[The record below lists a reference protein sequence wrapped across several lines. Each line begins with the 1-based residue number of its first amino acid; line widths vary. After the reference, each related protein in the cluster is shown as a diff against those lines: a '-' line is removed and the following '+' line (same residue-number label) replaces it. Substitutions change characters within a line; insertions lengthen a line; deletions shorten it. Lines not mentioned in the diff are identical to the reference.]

1 MFTPLIFCCRNIIIT
16 LNIDPGRLYLGF
28 IYMSD
33 TNIKKLTEELKTYL
47 EFQKSMGVKIIFSSK
62 IRAKSESPAVPQKK
76 EPRTEAMTKNVN
88 QSKVDRVDEEIITI
102 DEPTTLFDAGK
113 TMTLEEIRE
122 EIGDCTRCQ
131 LHEGRTNL
139 VFGDGNPK
147 ARLVFVGEGPG
158 RDEDMQGKPFVGR
171 SGQLLTKIIEAMG
184 LKREDVYICNVV
196 KCRPPNNRTPEPD
209 EMSTCEQFLFKQI
222 RTIKPEVIVC
232 LGATAAKSIL
242 KTKNSLGSLRGKFH
256 SYSGTK
262 LMVTYHPAA
271 LLRNPHFKKPAW
283 EDMQAVMK
291 ELGLPLP
298 KK

>member
-1 MFTPLIFCCRNIIIT
+1 MNT
-16 LNIDPGRLYLGF
+16 D
-28 IYMSD
+28 MSMNTD
-33 TNIKKLTEELKTYL
+33 LKEIVEKLKRYL
-47 EFQKSMGVKIIFSSK
+47 EFQQSMGIKTVPAQKIATQESAPTVYEK
-62 IRAKSESPAVPQKK
+62 I
-76 EPRTEAMTKNVN
+76 EPRTEIIDKKTN
-88 QSKVDRVDEEIITI
+88 QADEDIITI
-102 DEPTTLFDAGK
+102 EEPVNLFDATK
-113 TMTLEEIRE
+113 TMTLEEIRG
-122 EIGDCTRCQ
+122 EIGDCTRCK

-171 SGQLLTKIIEAMG
+171 SGKLLTKIIEAMG

-196 KCRPPNNRTPEPD
+196 KCRPPDNRTPEPN

-222 RTIKPEVIVC
+222 RFIKPEVIVC

-242 KTKNSLGSLRGKFH
+242 RTKASLGSLRGKFH
-256 SYSGTK
+256 MYSGTK

-283 EDMQAVMK
+283 EDMQIVMK

-298 KK
+298 KN

>member
-1 MFTPLIFCCRNIIIT
+1 MKKDKSEFEEIASELTAY
-16 LNIDPGRLYLGF
+16 LN
-28 IYMSD
+28 
-33 TNIKKLTEELKTYL
+33 
-47 EFQKSMGVKIIFSSK
+47 FQKDMG
-62 IRAKSESPAVPQKK
+62 IRTVFASAQIEKKSVEKK
-76 EPRTEAMTKNVN
+76 EMAK
-88 QSKVDRVDEEIITI
+88 EEIRESAEEMKTNEDIITI
-102 DEPTTLFDAGK
+102 EEPVSLFDGTK

-122 EIGDCTRCQ
+122 EIGDCTRCP

-147 ARLVFVGEGPG
+147 AKLVFVGEGPG

-171 SGQLLTKIIEAMG
+171 SGQLLTRMIEAMG
-184 LKREDVYICNVV
+184 LKREEVYICNVV

-222 RTIKPEVIVC
+222 RSIQPEVIVC

-242 KTKNSLGSLRGKFH
+242 KTKNSLTSLRGKFH
-256 SYSGTK
+256 IYSGSK

-283 EDMQAVMK
+283 EDMQSVMK
-291 ELGLPLP
+291 ELGLPIP

>member
-1 MFTPLIFCCRNIIIT
+1 
-16 LNIDPGRLYLGF
+16 
-28 IYMSD
+28 MSLQND
-33 TNIKKLTEELKTYL
+33 LQEIVDELKMYL
-47 EFQKSMGVKIIFSSK
+47 EFQKSMGVKTVFTQNSQAINDVPVKSK
-62 IRAKSESPAVPQKK
+62 KK
-76 EPRTEAMTKNVN
+76 EPRTEAMTKNN
-88 QSKVDRVDEEIITI
+88 NTAEEEIITI
-102 DEPTTLFDAGK
+102 DGPAELFDGSK

-122 EIGDCTRCQ
+122 EIGDCTRCK

-147 ARLVFVGEGPG
+147 AKLVFVGEGPG

-171 SGQLLTKIIEAMG
+171 SGKLLTKIIEAMG

-196 KCRPPNNRTPEPD
+196 KCRPPDNRTPEPD

-222 RTIKPEVIVC
+222 NSIKPDVIVC

-242 KTKNSLGSLRGKFH
+242 RTKASLGSLRGKFH
-256 SYSGTK
+256 MYSGTK

-271 LLRNPHFKKPAW
+271 LLRNPNFKKPAW
-283 EDMQAVMK
+283 EDMQVVMK

-298 KK
+298 KTK

>member
-1 MFTPLIFCCRNIIIT
+1 MNSEKNELEQIV
-16 LNIDPGRLYLGF
+16 
-28 IYMSD
+28 SE
-33 TNIKKLTEELKTYL
+33 LTTYL
-47 EFQKSMGVKIIFSSK
+47 KFQKDLGIRCVFGSARIESK
-62 IRAKSESPAVPQKK
+62 PVE
-76 EPRTEAMTKNVN
+76 KNDKPKARQRGAATN
-88 QSKVDRVDEEIITI
+88 MKTNEEIITI
-102 DEPTTLFDAGK
+102 EEPVSLFEGSK

-171 SGQLLTKIIEAMG
+171 SGKLLTKIIEAMG

-196 KCRPPNNRTPEPD
+196 KCRPPNNRTPEPE

-222 RTIKPEVIVC
+222 RFIKPEVIVC

-242 KTKNSLGSLRGKFH
+242 RTKNSLGSLRGKFH
-256 SYSGTK
+256 QYSGTK

-298 KK
+298 KTK

>member
-1 MFTPLIFCCRNIIIT
+1 
-16 LNIDPGRLYLGF
+16 
-28 IYMSD
+28 MS
-33 TNIKKLTEELKTYL
+33 TNE
-47 EFQKSMGVKIIFSSK
+47 
-62 IRAKSESPAVPQKK
+62 
-76 EPRTEAMTKNVN
+76 
-88 QSKVDRVDEEIITI
+88 DIITI
-102 DEPTTLFDAGK
+102 EEPITRFDAGK

-139 VFGDGNPK
+139 VFGDGDPK

-184 LKREDVYICNVV
+184 LTREDVYICNVV

>member
-1 MFTPLIFCCRNIIIT
+1 
-16 LNIDPGRLYLGF
+16 
-28 IYMSD
+28 MSANTD
-33 TNIKKLTEELKTYL
+33 LKEIAEELKRYL
-47 EFQKSMGVKIIFSSK
+47 EFQQTMGVKNFPAQK
-62 IRAKSESPAVPQKK
+62 IATQESAPRVSEKI
-76 EPRTEAMTKNVN
+76 EPRTEVMTKENT
-88 QSKVDRVDEEIITI
+88 QLEEDVITI
-102 DEPTTLFDAGK
+102 EEPVDLFDGSK

-122 EIGDCTRCQ
+122 EIGDCTRCK

-171 SGQLLTKIIEAMG
+171 SGKLLTKIIEAMG

-196 KCRPPNNRTPEPD
+196 KCRPPDNRTPEPD

-222 RTIKPEVIVC
+222 RFIKPEVIVC

-242 KTKNSLGSLRGKFH
+242 KTKDSLGSLRGKFH
-256 SYSGTK
+256 MYSGTK

-271 LLRNPHFKKPAW
+271 LLRNPNFKKPAW
-283 EDMQAVMK
+283 EDMQVVMK

-298 KK
+298 KNK

>member
-1 MFTPLIFCCRNIIIT
+1 
-16 LNIDPGRLYLGF
+16 
-28 IYMSD
+28 MSRD
-33 TNIKKLTEELKTYL
+33 KSELEEIVSELSTYL
-47 EFQKSMGVKIIFSSK
+47 RFQKDLGIRSIFRDGK
-62 IRAKSESPAVPQKK
+62 KKEEPARKAQKK
-76 EPRTEAMTKNVN
+76 ESRGPGPISQMSDNE
-88 QSKVDRVDEEIITI
+88 DIIVVE
-102 DEPTTLFDAGK
+102 DSVSLFDKSGK
-113 TMTLEEIRE
+113 VMTLEEIRE
-122 EIGDCTRCQ
+122 EIGNCTRCQ

-184 LKREDVYICNVV
+184 LKREEVYICNVV
-196 KCRPPNNRTPEPD
+196 KCRPPNNRTPEPE

-222 RTIKPEVIVC
+222 RSIKPEVIVC

-242 KTKNSLGSLRGKFH
+242 RTKNSLGSLRGKFH
-256 SYSGTK
+256 RYSGTK

-271 LLRNPHFKKPAW
+271 LLRNPHLKKPAW

-298 KK
+298 KS

>member
-1 MFTPLIFCCRNIIIT
+1 MNTDMS
-16 LNIDPGRLYLGF
+16 IDSNLKE
-28 IYMSD
+28 IV
-33 TNIKKLTEELKTYL
+33 EELKRYL
-47 EFQKSMGVKIIFSSK
+47 EFQESMGLKTVT
-62 IRAKSESPAVPQKK
+62 AYNK
-76 EPRTEAMTKNVN
+76 ETENGTQLITEKEVPRTEPMATKNN
-88 QSKVDRVDEEIITI
+88 QTEEDIII
-102 DEPTTLFDAGK
+102 IEEPANLFDGSK
-113 TMTLEEIRE
+113 IMTLEEIRE
-122 EIGDCTRCQ
+122 EIGDCTRCK

-147 ARLVFVGEGPG
+147 AKLVFVGEGPG

-171 SGQLLTKIIEAMG
+171 SGKLLTKIIEAMG

-196 KCRPPNNRTPEPD
+196 KCRPPDNRTPEPN

-222 RTIKPEVIVC
+222 RFIKPEVIVC

-242 KTKNSLGSLRGKFH
+242 RTKASLGSLRGKFH
-256 SYSGTK
+256 MYSGTK

-283 EDMQAVMK
+283 EDMQVVMK

-298 KK
+298 KN

>member
-1 MFTPLIFCCRNIIIT
+1 MNNEKNELEQIV
-16 LNIDPGRLYLGF
+16 
-28 IYMSD
+28 SE
-33 TNIKKLTEELKTYL
+33 LTTYL
-47 EFQKSMGVKIIFSSK
+47 KFQKDLGIRCIFGSTRIERK
-62 IRAKSESPAVPQKK
+62 PVEKNDNPEARQR
-76 EPRTEAMTKNVN
+76 EPVTNMKTNEG
-88 QSKVDRVDEEIITI
+88 IITI
-102 DEPTTLFDAGK
+102 EEPASLFEGSK

-171 SGQLLTKIIEAMG
+171 SGKLLTKIIEAMG

-196 KCRPPNNRTPEPD
+196 KCRPPNNRTPEPE

-222 RTIKPEVIVC
+222 RFIKPEVIVC

-242 KTKNSLGSLRGKFH
+242 RTKNSLGSLRGKFH
-256 SYSGTK
+256 QYSGTK

-298 KK
+298 KTK

>member
-1 MFTPLIFCCRNIIIT
+1 MTVDN
-16 LNIDPGRLYLGF
+16 
-28 IYMSD
+28 
-33 TNIKKLTEELKTYL
+33 ELKEIVDELKNYL
-47 EFQKSMGVKIIFSSK
+47 EFQQSMGIRTIPAQKIATQESTPVISK
-62 IRAKSESPAVPQKK
+62 TEKK
-76 EPRTEAMTKNVN
+76 EPRVELV
-88 QSKVDRVDEEIITI
+88 SKTTTMLDEDIITI
-102 DEPTTLFDAGK
+102 KEPANLFDGK

-147 ARLVFVGEGPG
+147 ARLMFVGEGPG

-171 SGQLLTKIIEAMG
+171 SGKLLTKIIEAMG
-184 LKREDVYICNVV
+184 LKREDVYIGNVV
-196 KCRPPNNRTPEPD
+196 KCRPPNNRAPEQN
-209 EMSTCEQFLFKQI
+209 EMDTCEQFLFKQI
-222 RTIKPEVIVC
+222 RFIKPEVIVC

-242 KTKNSLGSLRGKFH
+242 KTKASLGSLRGKFH
-256 SYSGTK
+256 MYSGSK

-271 LLRNPHFKKPAW
+271 LLRNPNFKKPAW
-283 EDMQAVMK
+283 EDMQVVMK

>member
-1 MFTPLIFCCRNIIIT
+1 
-16 LNIDPGRLYLGF
+16 
-28 IYMSD
+28 MSNEND
-33 TNIKKLTEELKTYL
+33 LKQIAKELKNYL
-47 EFQKSMGVKIIFSSK
+47 EFQHSMGVKTMPKLYVTPDDS
-62 IRAKSESPAVPQKK
+62 APVTSEKK
-76 EPRTEAMTKNVN
+76 ESETQAMNNKIEP
-88 QSKVDRVDEEIITI
+88 VDEDIITI
-102 DEPTTLFDAGK
+102 NEPVGLFDSK
-113 TMTLEEIRE
+113 VMTLEEIRD
-122 EIGDCTRCQ
+122 EIGDCTRCK

-171 SGQLLTKIIEAMG
+171 AGKLLTKIIEAMG

-209 EMSTCEQFLFKQI
+209 EMDTCEQFLFKQI

-242 KTKNSLGSLRGKFH
+242 KTKASLGSLRGKFH
-256 SYSGTK
+256 NYSGSK

-271 LLRNPHFKKPAW
+271 LLRNPNFKRPLW
-283 EDMQAVMK
+283 DDMQVVMR
-291 ELGLPLP
+291 ELGLPMP
-298 KK
+298 KKGD

>member
-1 MFTPLIFCCRNIIIT
+1 MNLQNELEEIV
-16 LNIDPGRLYLGF
+16 D
-28 IYMSD
+28 
-33 TNIKKLTEELKTYL
+33 ELKRYL
-47 EFQKSMGVKIIFSSK
+47 EFQKSMGIKTVPAQKFAAQGSTPEVSK
-62 IRAKSESPAVPQKK
+62 KK
-76 EPRTEAMTKNVN
+76 ELRTNEPRTEPMAKTTTPL
-88 QSKVDRVDEEIITI
+88 DEDIITI
-102 DEPTTLFDAGK
+102 EEPADLFDSK

-171 SGQLLTKIIEAMG
+171 SGKLLTKIIEAMG
-184 LKREDVYICNVV
+184 LTREDVYICNVV
-196 KCRPPNNRTPEPD
+196 KCRPPNNRTPEPE

-222 RTIKPEVIVC
+222 RFIKPEAIVC

-242 KTKNSLGSLRGKFH
+242 KTKASLGSLRGKFH
-256 SYSGTK
+256 MYCGSK

-271 LLRNPHFKKPAW
+271 LLRNPNFKKPAW
-283 EDMQAVMK
+283 EDMQVVMK

-298 KK
+298 KTK

>member
-1 MFTPLIFCCRNIIIT
+1 
-16 LNIDPGRLYLGF
+16 
-28 IYMSD
+28 MSD
-33 TNIKKLTEELKTYL
+33 ENDLKTVTRELKNYL
-47 EFQKSMGVKIIFSSK
+47 EFRKAMGLKTVPKPNATSKDTPSII
-62 IRAKSESPAVPQKK
+62 SENK
-76 EPRTEAMTKNVN
+76 EPRTKQMAIKTTTL
-88 QSKVDRVDEEIITI
+88 EEDIITI
-102 DEPTTLFDAGK
+102 EEPAGLFDSK
-113 TMTLEEIRE
+113 VMNLEEIRE

-147 ARLVFVGEGPG
+147 ARLMFVGEGPG

-171 SGQLLTKIIEAMG
+171 SGKLLTKIIEAMG
-184 LKREDVYICNVV
+184 LTREDVYIGNVV
-196 KCRPPNNRTPEPD
+196 KCRPPNNRTPEQN
-209 EMSTCEQFLFKQI
+209 EMDTCEQFLFKQI
-222 RTIKPEVIVC
+222 RFINPEVIVC

-242 KTKNSLGSLRGKFH
+242 KTKSSLGSLRGKFH

-271 LLRNPHFKKPAW
+271 LLRNPNFKKPAW
-283 EDMQAVMK
+283 EDMQVVMR

>member
-1 MFTPLIFCCRNIIIT
+1 MANEKNELEGIF
-16 LNIDPGRLYLGF
+16 LD
-28 IYMSD
+28 
-33 TNIKKLTEELKTYL
+33 LKTYL
-47 EFQKSMGVKIIFSSK
+47 EFQKSMGVKTIFTPE
-62 IRAKSESPAVPQKK
+62 AKTGTDKPRGAQKK
-76 EPRTEAMTKNVN
+76 APRTETMD
-88 QSKVDRVDEEIITI
+88 SKVNETHEDIITI
-102 DEPTTLFDAGK
+102 EEPATLFDTGK
-113 TMTLEEIRE
+113 TMNLEEIRE
-122 EIGDCTRCQ
+122 EIGDCTRCP

-139 VFGDGNPK
+139 VFGEGNPK

-171 SGQLLTKIIEAMG
+171 SGQLLTRIIEAMG

-222 RTIKPEVIVC
+222 RSIKPDVIVC

-242 KTKNSLGSLRGKFH
+242 KTKNSLTSLRGKFH
-256 SYSGTK
+256 MYSGSK

-283 EDMQAVMK
+283 EDMQTVMK
-291 ELGLPLP
+291 ELGLPIP
-298 KK
+298 